1 MLVKGLLDMDSSVRC
16 SSIYDYSSSMPNLKA
31 VIVRESKIAIIERA
45 IRIKEDICYA
55 YHPHNANRY
64 TTSRQKIDFEV

>member
-1 MLVKGLLDMDSSVRC
+1 
-16 SSIYDYSSSMPNLKA
+16 MPNLKA